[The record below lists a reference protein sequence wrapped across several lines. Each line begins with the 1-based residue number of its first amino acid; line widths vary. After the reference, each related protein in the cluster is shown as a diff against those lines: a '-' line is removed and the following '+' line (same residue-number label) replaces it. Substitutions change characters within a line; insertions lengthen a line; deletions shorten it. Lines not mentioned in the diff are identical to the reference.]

1 MLEQNNENV
10 ASLPESR
17 AAAPAQGRASSSGK
31 SDSQASVSGSDAS
44 ALRRSTRGQNNSSP
58 VSLRKSQRL
67 QRQSPP
73 ATPPSSKKKKAGD
86 PSPLRRSVR
95 ETKSHSLI
103 SKETG
108 EKGSPSSKGSKKQTK
123 GSTVLDSSNEKN
135 QKQDKTLK
143 QIAQEVKDRGK
154 QNCSSEVG
162 NKRKKRLDAR
172 RYRDMFKPL
181 KKSKVSDSESD
192 KKSRLEN
199 CDDSGGSGHEK
210 IKEEDQ
216 ERSDGEEMN
225 GDCAKDIDDDAGDS
239 NSCEIED
246 GVILLASRGHDV
258 GSPSSP
264 RIEAVQKSDK
274 SKEGP
279 VNGSAME
286 NLSNQKMQL
295 TLDKLSDDGDG
306 SGCSERGISLGASAV
321 RSEGTSKCAMDV
333 ASSVSSSCNLSIF
346 AEDCAKCLR
355 KRRLDYDSLEEELC
369 CCLLNTINDIDN
381 SKDRRQCWTVVTTE
395 FAEDL
400 GRGVKQSVSKLDIQ
414 RSTCVTCKL
423 AGKLLHCSGKGCGRS
438 YHPPC
443 SLNPEENIYLSNWY
457 CSDCTKKQL
466 TLGVHSVSEGIES
479 ILDVRE
485 VDVSNTEGRQ
495 KQKQCF
501 VKFKGLA
508 HTHNR
513 WVPELL
519 LVHEASELHA
529 KLGKEKEDSQWNPAL
544 AVPHRLLQRRSV
556 IVDDKPID
564 QEISLESKSQ
574 HEWLVKWCGL
584 DYDLATWEPEDLSFF
599 KKPETQRLIEEC
611 ETRHN
616 KARNP
621 PLSGNNEAQE
631 KRKDSHVNK
640 LREYHHKGHNAVLL
654 DEQDR
659 FVKVIHF
666 VSSLVTQGS
675 RPFLIICP
683 NASLPSWEAEFLH
696 LAASINVVVYG
707 GNADARHIIRSLE
720 FYVDG
725 GQVLLQVLL
734 SSAEAIAEDVEELKG
749 IRWEAV
755 IIDDSQQ
762 SCILTHSGCINDL
775 DTGWR
780 LLLMNAHLRD
790 SITDYLNILS
800 LLDPVGANQDLKLL
814 SNSNADIKALKDR
827 LSSFIICARFIEYWV
842 PVEISNIQL
851 ERYCYSMLSEFS
863 ALRTFWKS
871 DPVGSLR
878 DIIISLR
885 KCCDHPYIVDW
896 QLQESLTKDLLPDA
910 RMNVDIR
917 ASGKLHFLENLL
929 SELKERKLKVL
940 ILFQSTGGTA
950 RDATSVVLEDFLGRF
965 GSDSYEAVTSCVIPS
980 KKLAA
985 CNQFNRLRER
995 SFFLLETRVCSPAI
1009 KLSTVDAVILFDSD
1023 WNLHNDLKALQ
1034 KITIDSKLELI
1045 KVFRLYCPFTVEEKV
1060 LILAKNDLI
1069 LDSTLQGTSPST
1081 RHMLLMW
1088 GSSNL
1093 FSRLDEFH
1101 RDKILDYRDNIVF
1114 RSSFMIDVSKE
1125 IVSLIQDCNNIYSS
1139 KYISVARQNGG
1150 CYLKCIPLVGEQ
1162 KIQQEEVPPPEFWTK
1177 LLEGKQPQWKYLT
1190 SSSQRHRKRVHYSEE
1205 SPSEVHS
1212 DEVAK
1217 RRKKMD
1223 GTKIDSPS
1231 QQTEPRLEKQDSGSK
1246 EHQES
1251 GDVENLHNQLGDLFE
1266 ILKPT
1271 LLDLCEALLLE
1282 DNVKRLA
1289 EEFLEYLVKNYRVTR
1304 EPETT
1309 LQAFLLS
1316 VCWTA
1321 AEELKNKIDHKKSLT
1336 IARERLGFNCLERD
1350 TEKIISRLKP
1360 IMDNFI
1366 CLRTKNSK
1374 SEGNFVES
1382 PLGNMNNATVELEEH
1397 MKKFEMKSGRQME
1410 KLKNKHYEE
1419 LEKFEK
1425 SWEDLTMKLE
1435 KWCKAESTTIRYT
1448 HANSAIRIDKLKAL
1462 DNDYAKKRE
1471 ELEKQKSIKLKEL
1484 EARQKVEK
1492 DSEEKKLAGYVKRLN
1507 SLGCHR
1513 LLEEP
1518 DGKSRVNS
1526 EVAEPIGPNE
1536 ESNGTVGI
1544 NGNLSKQQSFKAK
1557 AIASVLAENLENTDE
1572 QRVSCSS
1579 DDFVASIENIP
1590 ASKGPI
1596 GLDKESNGTGGIN
1609 GNFPKQKNPE
1619 GEAIVSVLAENL
1631 ENTDEQIEN
1640 CGNDDAITGIESVP
1654 ASNGPDTSTCS
1665 PEQPSAPT
1673 GQIKKYTTQIDDV
1686 IVDRLTAVESNP
1698 NNGSSTTG
1706 PLLSPIGSFTEHPN
1720 AVESQGLGD
1729 ESHIGVGEQV
1739 GPATRTHTAPLGDT
1753 PSLNCPN
1760 HVPSDLLHNEEA
1772 RCSTEASFNEWVTH
1786 YNDQLGVAPNR
1797 LDSQP
1802 IGNHTSIVGTT
1813 TPRHQ
1818 DQMGVAPNGRL
1829 DMPIVN
1835 HGSIVDTTIP
1845 RQQDQNRGRVL
1856 GEPVSQPFSQM
1867 PVHVVPANFFIPYE
1881 TNAPVARGAV
1891 PAHSDH
1897 ANRVQMPTNSL
1908 FTTPNHFDP
1917 LQFEVDRIRREMGN
1931 LMTIHEQKK
1940 SQLKSECDKEIEELV
1955 AQIKR
1960 NYDKKIDEAE
1970 AAFSLKRK
1978 ELETCQNKVVMHKML
1993 AEAFRSKC
2001 TDYKAATKMPQLGNS
2016 SSSVE
2021 IASQLHSTR
2030 PFSPATSPSSVPP
2043 SATPPLQAIRP
2054 SMTLSAQARI
2064 SHVDPV
2070 ALTAGQQQQIRR
2082 EALAPAPHIQP
2093 FRSASSAIS
2102 SSCMPSDA
2110 LVPQPPN
2117 NPTSDLAQKLP
2128 PQPPPLS
2135 APVQLNSRGQ
2145 SRQEESMGRGTPLSL
2160 SLSAT
2165 QLLMDITRRHDA
2177 NLRSNNVPSLPSN
2190 VRSSDTSRFEEA
2202 TNVQLSSSNLQ
2213 NGDVVCL
2220 SDDD

>member
-1 MLEQNNENV
+1 MT
-10 ASLPESR
+10 SII
-17 AAAPAQGRASSSGK
+17 
-31 SDSQASVSGSDAS
+31 
-44 ALRRSTRGQNNSSP
+44 LRG
-58 VSLRKSQRL
+58 
-67 QRQSPP
+67 
-73 ATPPSSKKKKAGD
+73 
-86 PSPLRRSVR
+86 
-95 ETKSHSLI
+95 
-103 SKETG
+103 
-108 EKGSPSSKGSKKQTK
+108 
-123 GSTVLDSSNEKN
+123 
-135 QKQDKTLK
+135 
-143 QIAQEVKDRGK
+143 
-154 QNCSSEVG
+154 
-162 NKRKKRLDAR
+162 
-172 RYRDMFKPL
+172 
-181 KKSKVSDSESD
+181 
-192 KKSRLEN
+192 
-199 CDDSGGSGHEK
+199 
-210 IKEEDQ
+210 
-216 ERSDGEEMN
+216 
-225 GDCAKDIDDDAGDS
+225 
-239 NSCEIED
+239 
-246 GVILLASRGHDV
+246 
-258 GSPSSP
+258 
-264 RIEAVQKSDK
+264 
-274 SKEGP
+274 
-279 VNGSAME
+279 
-286 NLSNQKMQL
+286 
-295 TLDKLSDDGDG
+295 
-306 SGCSERGISLGASAV
+306 
-321 RSEGTSKCAMDV
+321 
-333 ASSVSSSCNLSIF
+333 
-346 AEDCAKCLR
+346 
-355 KRRLDYDSLEEELC
+355 
-369 CCLLNTINDIDN
+369 
-381 SKDRRQCWTVVTTE
+381 QCWTVVTTE

-400 GRGVKQSVSKLDIQ
+400 VRGVKQSASKLDVQ

-438 YHPPC
+438 YHSPC
-443 SLNPEENIYLSNWY
+443 SLNSEENIYLSNWY

-466 TLGVHSVSEGIES
+466 ALGVHSVSEGIES

-485 VDVSNTEGRQ
+485 VDMSNTEGRQ

-501 VKFKGLA
+501 VKYKGLA
-508 HTHNR
+508 HIHNR
-513 WVPELL
+513 WVAEIL
-519 LVHEASELHA
+519 LVHEASDLRA
-529 KLGKEKEDSQWNPAL
+529 KLGKQKEELQWNPAL
-544 AVPHRLLQRRSV
+544 AIPHRLLKRRSV

-564 QEISLESKSQ
+564 QEINFESKSQ

-584 DYDLATWEPEDLSFF
+584 DYDQATWEPEDLSFF
-599 KKPETQRLIEEC
+599 KKPETQRLIEEY

-616 KARNP
+616 KARKP

-631 KRKDSHVNK
+631 KRKDSHFKLGKLMIGGADSCYLNSVNK
-640 LREYHHKGHNAVLL
+640 LREYHHKGHNVVLL

-659 FVKVIHF
+659 FVKVIHL

-675 RPFLIICP
+675 WPFLIICP

-720 FYVDG
+720 FYEDG

-749 IRWEAV
+749 IHWEAV

-762 SCILTHSGCINDL
+762 SCILTHSGSIKNL

-780 LLLMNAHLRD
+780 LLLMNAQLRNN
-790 SITDYLNILS
+790 ITDYLNILS
-800 LLDPVGANQDLKLL
+800 LLDPGGINQDPELL
-814 SNSNADIKALKDR
+814 SNSNADIEALKDR

-851 ERYCYSMLSEFS
+851 EWYCYYMLSEFS

-878 DIIISLR
+878 DILISLR
-885 KCCDHPYIVDW
+885 KCCKHPYIVDW
-896 QLQESLTKDLLPDA
+896 QLQNSLTKDKDLSADA
-910 RMNVDIR
+910 MMDVDVR
-917 ASGKLHFLENLL
+917 ASGKLHFLEKLL
-929 SELKERKLKVL
+929 FELKERKLKVL
-940 ILFQSTGGTA
+940 ILFQSTGGSG
-950 RDATSVVLEDFLGRF
+950 RDTTSVVLEDLLGKRF
-965 GSDSYEAVTSCVIPS
+965 GSDSYECVTSLLIPS
-980 KKLAA
+980 KKLVA
-985 CNQFNRLRER
+985 CNKFNRLRER

-1009 KLSTVDAVILFDSD
+1009 KLSTVHAVILFDSD

-1034 KITIDSKLELI
+1034 KITIDSKLEQI

-1060 LILAKNDLI
+1060 LILAKNDMI
-1069 LDSTLQGTSPST
+1069 LDSTLQGISPST
-1081 RHMLLMW
+1081 SHMLLMW

-1101 RDKILDYRDNIVF
+1101 RDKILNYKDNIVF
-1114 RSSFMIDVSKE
+1114 RSSFLIDVSKE
-1125 IVSLIQDCNNIYSS
+1125 IVSLFKDCNNIYSS

-1162 KIQQEEVPPPEFWTK
+1162 KIQQEEVPPPDFWTK

-1190 SSSQRHRKRVHYSEE
+1190 GSSQRHRKRVYYSEE

-1212 DEVAK
+1212 VEAAK
-1217 RRKKMD
+1217 WRKKMD

-1251 GDVENLHNQLGDLFE
+1251 GDVENLHNQLGNLYE
-1266 ILKPT
+1266 MLKPT
-1271 LLDLCEALLLE
+1271 LLDLCESLLLE
-1282 DNVKRLA
+1282 DNVKKLA

-1321 AEELKNKIDHKKSLT
+1321 AEELENKIDHKKSLT

-1366 CLRTKNSK
+1366 CLRKKNPN
-1374 SEGNFVES
+1374 SEGKFIES
-1382 PLGNMNNATVELEEH
+1382 PLGNLNNVTVELEEH
-1397 MKKFEMKSGRQME
+1397 MKKVEMKCGRQME

-1425 SWEDLTMKLE
+1425 SWVDLTMKLE
-1435 KWCKAESTTIRYT
+1435 KWCKAELTTIRYT
-1448 HANSAIRIDKLKAL
+1448 HANSSIGIDKLKAL

-1471 ELEKQKSIKLKEL
+1471 ELEKQKTIKRKEL

-1492 DSEEKKLAGYVKRLN
+1492 DLEEKKLAGYMKRIN
-1507 SLGCHR
+1507 SLGCHK

-1518 DGKSRVNS
+1518 HDKSGVNS

-1544 NGNLSKQQSFKAK
+1544 NWNLSKQQSFKTK
-1557 AIASVLAENLENTDE
+1557 TIASVLAENPENTDE
-1572 QRVSCSS
+1572 QRVSCSN

-1596 GLDKESNGTGGIN
+1596 GLDKESNGTGVIN
-1609 GNFPKQKNPE
+1609 RNLLKQKNSE

-1673 GQIKKYTTQIDDV
+1673 GQIEKDTNQIDDV
-1686 IVDRLTAVESNP
+1686 VVDRLTAVESNQI
-1698 NNGSSTTG
+1698 NGASTTG

-1720 AVESQGLGD
+1720 AVTSQGLGD

-1739 GPATRTHTAPLGDT
+1739 GLATRTHTTPLGDT
-1753 PSLNCPN
+1753 SSLNRPN

-1786 YNDQLGVAPNR
+1786 YNDQLGVAPNGR

-1802 IGNHTSIVGTT
+1802 IGNHTSFVGTT

-1829 DMPIVN
+1829 DIQPIVN
-1835 HGSIVDTTIP
+1835 HGSIVDTTTP

-1856 GEPVSQPFSQM
+1856 GEAVSQM
-1867 PVHVVPANFFIPYE
+1867 PVHVVPANFFTPNE

-1891 PAHSDH
+1891 PAHSSH
-1897 ANRVQMPTNSL
+1897 ANRMQMPINTL
-1908 FTTPNHFDP
+1908 VTTPNHFDP

-1970 AAFSLKRK
+1970 ASFSLKRK

-2001 TDYKAATKMPQLGNS
+2001 TDYKAATRMPQIGNS

-2030 PFSPATSPSSVPP
+2030 PFSPATSPSSGPP
-2043 SATPPLQAIRP
+2043 SATPPLRAVRP

-2082 EALAPAPHIQP
+2082 EARAPAPHIQP

-2110 LVPQPPN
+2110 LMPQPPN
-2117 NPTSDLAQKLP
+2117 NPTSNLALQLQ
-2128 PQPPPLS
+2128 PQPPVQP

-2177 NLRSNNVPSLPSN
+2177 NLHSNNVPSLPDN
-2190 VRSSDTSRFEEA
+2190 VRSSESWDTSQFEEV
-2202 TNVQLSSSNLQ
+2202 TNVQPSSSNLQ